1 MNPAKVWTAALTV
14 VIVVLYAVGST
25 RWVETGSGW
34 YRSLHRPA
42 WQPPDAVFGIAWTYN
57 FAVIIVSG
65 IVVAAYG
72 TSLQRGVWLGALPVS
87 VAAALSWAWLFYVR
101 HSLWASSLALLAA
114 VVVTAA
120 LVWAAWTT
128 RLWAGAI
135 LLPYLVWLALA
146 TSLSMGYAHLNPG

>member
-25 RWVETGSGW
+25 RWVETGSEW

-42 WQPPDAVFGIAWTYN
+42 WQPPDVVFGIAWTYN

-72 TSLQRGVWLGALPVS
+72 TSLQRGVWLGALAVS
-87 VAAALSWAWLFYVR
+87 VAAALSWASTCATACGR
-101 HSLWASSLALLAA
+101 HRW
-114 VVVTAA
+114 
-120 LVWAAWTT
+120 
-128 RLWAGAI
+128 R
-135 LLPYLVWLALA
+135 
-146 TSLSMGYAHLNPG
+146 

>member
-1 MNPAKVWTAALTV
+1 M
-14 VIVVLYAVGST
+14 
-25 RWVETGSGW
+25 
-34 YRSLHRPA
+34 
-42 WQPPDAVFGIAWTYN
+42 
-57 FAVIIVSG
+57 
-65 IVVAAYG
+65 
-72 TSLQRGVWLGALPVS
+72 S